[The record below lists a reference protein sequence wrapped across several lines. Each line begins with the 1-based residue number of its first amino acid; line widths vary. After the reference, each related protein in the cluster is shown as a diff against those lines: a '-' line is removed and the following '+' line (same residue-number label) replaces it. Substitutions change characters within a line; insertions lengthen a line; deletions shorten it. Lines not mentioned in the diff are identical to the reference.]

1 MCPGAVRCDD
11 PRMRA
16 TTRPGPGNRG
26 PVRREPTAITRVG
39 GWCFDHPIAAVGVWL
54 LALVAVLGAA
64 GAIGPAYDAVLDIP
78 ESESADGFAVLDEH
92 FAELGAGTQSGTI
105 VFRADQGVADP
116 EVGAAMEKLFAL
128 VDAGFPGEDGVP
140 EHPGATVIS
149 PYSEQGDGQIATEG
163 PLAGELAYA
172 QVNLAADIDLTES
185 ARIGE
190 AIADRAPAIEGLEVL
205 PGGTALAPY
214 EPPESELIGLA
225 FAIVV
230 LILAFGSVLAM
241 GLPVAVALG
250 GVGAGIAA
258 TLLLSN
264 IYAIPD
270 FAVSV
275 GVMIGLG
282 VGIDYALFIV
292 TRYRE
297 GTRAG
302 RPPRAATLAAMD
314 TAGRAVILAGTTVVI
329 SLLGMLL
336 MGIPLVAGVGLGASV
351 TVLLTMIS
359 SLTLLPAM
367 LALAQER
374 IEVTRWRG
382 LLTAGLIAA
391 ALFGAGIGFPP
402 LAAGGAILA
411 AATLLASFAVRPL
424 RRQVPRRRP
433 KPVRD
438 TAAYRWSRTIQRSP
452 WLGLTVG
459 TLALLILASPILGLR
474 LGVAD
479 ESNHSEGTYTRQAY
493 DLLAEGFGDGFNGP
507 LLITIVPRAGADT
520 GNSAEAVRALRRSLA
535 STPGVAA
542 VSEPLPD
549 DPTAPEAF
557 LMTAI
562 PTTAPQAEATSDLV
576 TRLRDAV
583 IPAAVG
589 GTELEVRVTGTTAAN
604 IDLTNFLGRRV
615 LLFFGVVLSL
625 SFVLLLMV
633 FRSLLVPLKA
643 VIMNVLAM
651 AATYGVVVAVFQ
663 WGWGGTLLGISGAPI
678 EPFIP
683 MILFAI
689 VFGLSM
695 DYEVF
700 LLSRVREEYARSDD
714 AVESVADGL
723 AATARVITAAA
734 AIMVVVFGSFVFED
748 DRVLRMFGLGLA
760 VAVLLDATLIR
771 MLLVPA
777 TMELLGARNWWMPRW
792 LDRLLPRLSAERTG
806 THTGTGADADGR
818 DDAPH
823 DEAATA
829 EPVPGGQPGA
839 VPSEEVI
846 KPAAKPPLSR
856 GVRAGA
862 GPLRGCGP

>member
-1 MCPGAVRCDD
+1 MCPRVVHGDD
-11 PRMRA
+11 GRMRA
-16 TTRPGPGNRG
+16 NARPSPVSRR
-26 PVRREPTAITRVG
+26 PVRRATTLTRVG
-39 GWCFDHPIAAVGVWL
+39 GWCFDHRIAAVGVWL
-54 LALVAVLGAA
+54 SGLAAVLGAA
-64 GAIGPAYDAVLDIP
+64 AAIGPAYDAVLDIP
-78 ESESADGFAVLDEH
+78 DSDSADGFAVLDEH
-92 FAELGAGTQSGTI
+92 FSELGAGTQSGTI
-105 VFRADQGVADP
+105 VFRADQGVDDP
-116 EVGAAMEKLFAL
+116 EVTAAMGELFAR
-128 VDAGFPGEDGVP
+128 VDAGFPEDGVP
-140 EHPGATVIS
+140 KHPGATIIS
-149 PYSEQGDGQIATEG
+149 PYSEQGDGQIARQG
-163 PLAGELAYA
+163 PLAGQLAYA

-185 ARIGE
+185 ALIGD
-190 AIADRAPAIEGLEVL
+190 AIAEQAPAIEGLEVL

-214 EPPESELIGLA
+214 APPESELVGLA
-225 FAIVV
+225 FAMIV

-264 IYAIPD
+264 VYAIPD

-302 RPPRAATLAAMD
+302 NPPRAATLAAMD
-314 TAGRAVILAGTTVVI
+314 TAGRAVIFAGITVVI

-359 SLTLLPAM
+359 SLTLLPAL
-367 LALAQER
+367 LALARER

-382 LLTAGLIAA
+382 LVCAGFVAA
-391 ALFGAGIGFPP
+391 ALLGAGIGFPP
-402 LAAGGAILA
+402 LAAAGGILA
-411 AATLLASFAVRPL
+411 AATLMVSFAVRPL
-424 RRQVPRRRP
+424 RRRVPRRKA
-433 KPVRD
+433 KPARD
-438 TAAYRWSRTIQRSP
+438 TAAYRWSRTIQRRP
-452 WLGLTVG
+452 WLWLAIGTV
-459 TLALLILASPILGLR
+459 ALLTLASPVLGLR

-479 ESNHSEGTYTRQAY
+479 ESNHPQGTYTRRAY
-493 DLLAEGFGDGFNGP
+493 DLLAQGFGDGFNGP
-507 LLITIVPRAGADT
+507 LLITAVPNAGAGAGAGVGDA
-520 GNSAEAVRALRRSLA
+520 AEAVGGLRQALA
-535 STPGVAA
+535 GTPGVAA
-542 VSEPLPD
+542 VTEPFPN
-549 DPTAPEAF
+549 DPTNPEAF
-557 LMTAI
+557 LMTLM
-562 PTTAPQAEATSDLV
+562 PTTAPQAEATNGLV
-576 TRLRDAV
+576 TRLRDDV
-583 IPAAVG
+583 VPAAVS

-604 IDLTNFLGRRV
+604 VDLTDFLGRRV
-615 LLFFGVVLSL
+615 FVFFGVVLGL

-633 FRSLLVPLKA
+633 FRSLLVPFKA
-643 VIMNVLAM
+643 VIMNVLSM
-651 AATYGVVVAVFQ
+651 TATYGVVVAVFQ
-663 WGWGGTLLGISGAPI
+663 WGWGGDVLGIAGGPI

-700 LLSRVREEYARSDD
+700 LLSRVREEYRRTND

-760 VAVLLDATLIR
+760 VAVLLDATVIR

-792 LDRLLPRLSAERTG
+792 LDRFVPRLSAEG
-806 THTGTGADADGR
+806 TAIGADGMG
-818 DDAPH
+818 
-823 DEAATA
+823 A
-829 EPVPGGQPGA
+829 EVA
-839 VPSEEVI
+839 VGERVGS
-846 KPAAKPPLSR
+846 
-856 GVRAGA
+856 GVR
-862 GPLRGCGP
+862 